1 MRLARLLDLELLG
14 FVYALAA
21 SIVFQLLTRRINLDG
36 LLVSKDGSGELSP
49 GRVQLLITTIAAC
62 ARYLSQVQGSK
73 SLNLPDIDNTWLYL
87 FGGSSGIY
95 VLGKAW
101 ALWNEKNNKR

>member
-21 SIVFQLLTRRINLDG
+21 SIIFQLLTRRINLDG
-36 LLVSKDGSGELSP
+36 LLQHKDGSGNLSP
-49 GRVQLLITTIAAC
+49 GRVQLLIATIAAC
-62 ARYLSQVQGSK
+62 ARYLSQLQS
-73 SLNLPDIDNTWLYL
+73 STSTNLPDIDSTWLYL

-95 VLGKAW
+95 ALEKAW
-101 ALWNEKNNKR
+101 AFWNEKNNNR